1 MTRTSAETQP
11 ATRYAKGRVRHAEI
25 VAAAKGLFWERGY
38 RGTTLRDV
46 ATQCGIAH
54 STLLHYFPAKEA
66 LLMAVLTERDESVRA
81 ETQQFVS
88 ADELL
93 AFTRRIGSTQG
104 TDPMMIELTTK
115 MMAEATDPAH
125 PAHGFYR
132 ERSRRIVEN
141 LARVLASAQ
150 SRGLLRD
157 GVDPHEAAQ
166 TFFALRE
173 GAQLQW
179 LLEPGSINVPE
190 VLYRHQRAWFTD
202 QALGSSSGA
211 EPARPG

>member
-1 MTRTSAETQP
+1 MPRAEAKAKAARP
-11 ATRYAKGRVRHAEI
+11 VTRYAKGHVRQAEI
-25 VAAAKGLFWERGY
+25 LAAAKRIFWERGY

-46 ATQCGIAH
+46 AAECGIAH

-66 LLMAVLTERDESVRA
+66 LLEAVLGERDAQVRA
-81 ETQQFVS
+81 ESQHLRT
-88 ADELL
+88 AEDLL

-104 TDPMMIELTTK
+104 TDPTMIELTTK

-125 PAHGFYR
+125 PAHRFYR
-132 ERSRRIVEN
+132 ERSRQIVDN
-141 LARVLASAQ
+141 LAEVLRSAR
-150 SRGLLRD
+150 SHGLLRD

-179 LLEPGSINVPE
+179 LLEPGSIDVPE
-190 VLYRHQRAWFTD
+190 VLYKHQRAWFTD
-202 QALGSSSGA
+202 AALAASGA
-211 EPARPG
+211 